1 MNDKTRLVL
10 KMLFIGVIAGVLIY
24 KFCSFGA
31 DVPKKG
37 APINVLPPAVTD
49 HKNIEQPGEKTTTL
63 APASVPK
70 EAQVEEKL
78 PVWLLFRSTT
88 CIPCVEMQ
96 QTMDALKPEFAGKVG
111 FVPIDVNDPVNE
123 KLLQQYEIRYIPTTF
138 LIDKNGILFEHQV
151 GVLSSEDMRTKLTAL
166 SEVK

>member
-10 KMLFIGVIAGVLIY
+10 KMLFIGVMAGVLIY
-24 KFCSFGA
+24 KFYGLGA
-31 DVPKKG
+31 DVPRNG
-37 APINVLPPAVTD
+37 APINDPPLALTD
-49 HKNIEQPGEKTTTL
+49 RKNIEQPGEKTTTL
-63 APASVPK
+63 DTQPTGQP
-70 EAQVEEKL
+70 EVEEKL